1 MPYIHICL
9 YYFLILCFYFQLF
22 DTLLTRRHST
32 NYNVWFDFIT
42 SVRKLKSNLELNN
55 PKLTSDTIGK
65 FILCTLRCWK
75 GHWWP
80 LGEKVSCL
88 IRVKGRFWLIFIK
101 WIFWHF
107 LSRSIQWIFDV
118 QTLWIHIYLFIYF
131 LSYMILFTFLDIN
144 YDKEKQKLIQFCD
157 LIKWTDR
164 GLKQGKL
171 WWTTWKNTFFRT
183 YINLLIVINAGTVFV
198 LFL

>member
-9 YYFLILCFYFQLF
+9 YYFLILYFYFQLF

-32 NYNVWFDFIT
+32 IYNVWFDFIT

-80 LGEKVSCL
+80 LGEKFLCF
-88 IRVKGRFWLIFIK
+88 IGVKGKFRLIFTK
-101 WIFWHF
+101 MHF
-107 LSRSIQWIFDV
+107 LIFPYAFS
-118 QTLWIHIYLFIYF
+118 TMNPLCSNALNSH
-131 LSYMILFTFLDIN
+131 LFTFWDNN
-144 YDKEKQKLIQFCD
+144 YD
-157 LIKWTDR
+157 IKISKTKSW
-164 GLKQGKL
+164 
-171 WWTTWKNTFFRT
+171 
-183 YINLLIVINAGTVFV
+183 YNLAI
-198 LFL
+198 